1 MITKTNHGLS
11 NVFDVTPTLV
21 SNEVVLVAA
30 TSEDSSI
37 PKVQQKS
44 QDEDFELVRVTMHN
58 LLLKGQA
65 AIENA
70 LIIANGTE
78 EADSYNAV
86 SNLIGKMTEASVKLM
101 SMHEIK
107 QKIESKPVVA
117 PAVPVSSEPNTTNF
131 SGPVFVGS
139 TSELAKMIATQR
151 ASLINNQNN
160 Q

>member
-1 MITKTNHGLS
+1 MITKTNQGLS
-11 NVFDVTPTLV
+11 DVFDVTPTLV
-21 SNEVVLVAA
+21 SNEVALVDMKI
-30 TSEDSSI
+30 EDSSE
-37 PKVQQKS
+37 PKAKQKS
-44 QDEDFELVRVTMHN
+44 QDEDFELVRITMHN
-58 LLLKGQA
+58 LLLKGQE

-70 LIIANGTE
+70 LVIANGTE

-86 SNLIGKMTEASVKLM
+86 SNLIGKMTDASVKLM
-101 SMHEIK
+101 GMHEIK

-117 PAVPVSSEPNTTNF
+117 PSVPASVEPNTTNF

-160 Q
+160 

>member
-1 MITKTNHGLS
+1 MITKTNQGLS
-11 NVFDVTPTLV
+11 DVFDVTPTLV
-21 SNEVVLVAA
+21 SNEVALVDV
-30 TSEDSSI
+30 TIEESSE
-37 PKVQQKS
+37 PKAQQKS
-44 QDEDFELVRVTMHN
+44 QDEDFELVRITMHN

-86 SNLIGKMTEASVKLM
+86 SNLIGKMTDASVKLM
-101 SMHEIK
+101 GMHEIK
-107 QKIESKPVVA
+107 QKIESKPIAA
-117 PAVPVSSEPNTTNF
+117 PTVPVSSEPNTMNI

-160 Q
+160 